1 MILFMI
7 KISKSE
13 RDNLK
18 RVGLLKDRRIG
29 MNGQDANYTV
39 ANREHVGRDKTIY
52 VTEEPEIMLF
62 LGRYENLNLQ
72 KINAKQYKQLVD
84 KGILNGNNTQ
94 YWGTFV
100 PNAVAFEDATGGW
113 RCKKVTKIMLELGL
127 WSNSKSRRAAT
138 KKAEE
143 EDVSFVDG
151 I

>member
-1 MILFMI
+1 MI

-62 LGRYENLNLQ
+62 LGHYENLNLQ

-94 YWGTFV
+94 HWGTFV
-100 PNAVAFEDATGGW
+100 PNAVAFEDATGSW

>member
-1 MILFMI
+1 MI

-62 LGRYENLNLQ
+62 LGHYENLNLQ
-72 KINAKQYKQLVD
+72 KINAKQYKQLID

>member
-1 MILFMI
+1 MI

-18 RVGLLKDRRIG
+18 RVGLLKDRKIG
-29 MNGQDANYTV
+29 MNRQDANYTV

-62 LGRYENLNLQ
+62 LGHYEGMNLQ
-72 KINAKQYKQLVD
+72 KINTKQYKQLTD
-84 KGILNGNNTQ
+84 KGILSGDNTQ
-94 YWGTFV
+94 RWGTYV
-100 PNAVAFEDATGGW
+100 PGAVAFEDNIGNW

-127 WSNSKSRRAAT
+127 WSNSKSRRAA
-138 KKAEE
+138 KKTDD
-143 EDVSFVDG
+143 DVSFVEG

>member
-1 MILFMI
+1 MI

-62 LGRYENLNLQ
+62 LGHYENLNLQ

-84 KGILNGNNTQ
+84 KGILNSNNTQ

-138 KKAEE
+138 KKVEE

>member
-1 MILFMI
+1 MI

-62 LGRYENLNLQ
+62 LGHYENMNLQ

-143 EDVSFVDG
+143 DDVSFVDG

>member
-62 LGRYENLNLQ
+62 LGHYENLNLQ

>member
-1 MILFMI
+1 MI

-62 LGRYENLNLQ
+62 LGHYENLNLQ
-72 KINAKQYKQLVD
+72 KINAKQYKQLID
-84 KGILNGNNTQ
+84 KGILNGNNIQ

>member
-1 MILFMI
+1 MI

-62 LGRYENLNLQ
+62 LGHYENLNLQ

>member
-1 MILFMI
+1 MI

-13 RDNLK
+13 RNNLK

-62 LGRYENLNLQ
+62 LGHYENLNLQ

-94 YWGTFV
+94 FWGTFV
-100 PNAVAFEDATGGW
+100 PNAVAFEDSTGGW